1 LALQLDPDAAAEALR
16 WASRCFDRGGEYLTA
31 VQSLKEFVR
40 LSAGQPRELWGV
52 YMLGRSYQ
60 ALGDYEGAIE
70 QFKALIVDHHNS
82 IEAQR
87 SFVPLAQCYLR
98 LDRPNPSET
107 VRLLTHVVDGD
118 AELNPDAWEFGDAL
132 IELGLLYSR
141 AADYPMPRPATEYYP
156 LAIRRLTEATER
168 YPDDPRI
175 NDLHYQLAHA
185 YRLSAKSIKDELA
198 TERPEAE
205 RLRLSQ
211 TRMAHLDT
219 ARKNY
224 DEAIAGY
231 EAIAPHKRSLEQ
243 QQNLKFATF
252 WRADCAFDQGA
263 YQEAIRLYFGVADQ
277 SPQDATALVAL
288 IQIVNAYTALNDIP
302 AARTAQN
309 RAWQLLR
316 DMPSSAFDRGPLPLN
331 RDAWERVLKSNELT
345 APGQLSAAKGSSP

>member
-1 LALQLDPDAAAEALR
+1 MPAPTEKVLNHVIAWLGIILVVSVVGFGAYYYWDRLPGDTGPSPLQ
-16 WASRCFDRGGEYLTA
+16 
-31 VQSLKEFVR
+31 QSLTRAEVAVR
-40 LSAGQPRELWGV
+40 ANPTDVSARMTLGAAYFSAGRYSDSVMQYRNAVALDDKNLPAING
-52 YMLGRSYQ
+52 LGRSLFESGNSAEAATYFQ
-60 ALGDYEGAIE
+60 KILDASQNADLAPQLVAGANY
-70 QFKALIVDHHNS
+70 F
-82 IEAQR
+82 
-87 SFVPLAQCYLR
+87 LAK
-98 LDRPNPSET
+98 
-107 VRLLTHVVDGD
+107 
-118 AELNPDAWEFGDAL
+118 
-132 IELGLLYSR
+132 I
-141 AADYPMPRPATEYYP
+141 
-156 LAIRRLTEATER
+156 AI
-168 YPDDPRI
+168 
-175 NDLHYQLAHA
+175 
-185 YRLSAKSIKDELA
+185 
-198 TERPEAE
+198 
-205 RLRLSQ
+205 
-211 TRMAHLDT
+211 T
-219 ARKNY
+219 AKNY